1 MSALALYHGQVV
13 IPLDGRPVAIGRLP
27 ECDVLFEGWEVSRR
41 HARIVPTPAGP
52 LLVDRSR
59 FGTFVNQAQ
68 VVAPMLLAPG
78 DVIRIGRYQ
87 VKVDVAPEGLS
98 LRGFTPPAARV
109 GSWTARFGL
118 SEVTGFVAALLGAW
132 LAARAGAGR
141 GAMVAAA
148 VVLETIAYYAALLF
162 RDLRFE
168 RRERERAGL
177 AFGSREVRDVL
188 ANLGREFGVAEALDT
203 LVLRPVCFWLGLA
216 AAGFPWGIVGG
227 KLVADLLFYGPVLA
241 RLHWRLGTRPQP
253 RRDVASLRA
262 TQAMTIPTLGDL
274 RVLEDQPG
282 PPLPTTHDGG
292 EPPSSRASR

>member
-1 MSALALYHGQVV
+1 MRPLALYHGQVV

-41 HARIVPTPAGP
+41 HARIMPTPAGP

-68 VVAPMLLAPG
+68 VVAPILLADG

-87 VKVDVAPEGLS
+87 VRVAPAPEGLS
-98 LRGFTPPAARV
+98 LRGLTPPASRV
-109 GSWTARFGL
+109 GAWAARFGM
-118 SEVTGFVAALLGAW
+118 SEVTGFLAALLGAW
-132 LAARAGAGR
+132 LAVRAGAGR
-141 GAMVAAA
+141 AVMVAAA

-162 RDLRFE
+162 RDLRYE

-177 AFGSREVRDVL
+177 PFGGREVRDVV
-188 ANLGREFGVAEALDT
+188 ANLGREFGLAEALDT
-203 LVLRPVCFWLGLA
+203 LALRPACFWLGLVA
-216 AAGFPWGIVGG
+216 VGFPWGIVGG

-241 RLHWRLGTRPQP
+241 RLHWRLGARPEG
-253 RRDVASLRA
+253 RRDVASLRS
-262 TQAMTIPTLGDL
+262 TQAMTMPTLGDL

-282 PPLPTTHDGG
+282 PPLPASPDGG
-292 EPPSSRASR
+292 EPPPSRASR